1 VDCLDIA
8 QGLDPSDTN
17 DLPISAIYIQIER
30 DKRIDNMSPITYR
43 TGYKILNEFFRAARY
58 RARAVSNIEE
68 YSKWPE
74 STYRDE
80 DPEQTGRF
88 NTPEAL
94 DTTQHSPSTGINAV
108 SPEDSDILEPGL
120 LVASATRSESSSRGS
135 SEPGSLSTVSTSCT
149 SSETHIH
156 GKFPSGIYPAYVKTF
171 QSSSRYHSTGRAF
184 LALAFFDFS
193 GNQ

>member
-1 VDCLDIA
+1 MSFFGQPAI
-8 QGLDPSDTN
+8 GL
-17 DLPISAIYIQIER
+17 E
-30 DKRIDNMSPITYR
+30 
-43 TGYKILNEFFRAARY
+43 
-58 RARAVSNIEE
+58 AVSDIEE
-68 YSKWPE
+68 HSKWPE
-74 STYRDE
+74 STHRDE
-80 DPEQTGRF
+80 DPEQTGPF

-108 SPEDSDILEPGL
+108 SPEDSDILEPDL
-120 LVASATRSESSSRGS
+120 LVASATTSESSSRGS

-156 GKFPSGIYPAYVKTF
+156 GEFQSGIYPAYVKTF